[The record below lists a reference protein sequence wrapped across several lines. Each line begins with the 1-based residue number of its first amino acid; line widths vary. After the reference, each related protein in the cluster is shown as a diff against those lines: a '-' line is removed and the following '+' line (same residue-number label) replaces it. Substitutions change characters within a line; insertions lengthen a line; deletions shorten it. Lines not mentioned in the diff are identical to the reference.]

1 MKSYIL
7 LFWLSL
13 VTCIGF
19 SQDVQRERLKAL
31 RVAFIT
37 ERLSLTT
44 AEAEK
49 FWPIYNRYDDKV
61 FQLRNVDLLR
71 LKRDARNDFSTLSD
85 EEANRMLDR
94 LEDIEQQLFAERKT
108 LVASLRKVIPAR
120 KVILLK
126 SVEDDFN
133 RELLE
138 RLKERRE
145 KRLRGN

>member
-1 MKSYIL
+1 MKNYIL
-7 LFWLSL
+7 LFWISL
-13 VTCIGF
+13 IACTGF
-19 SQDVQRERLKAL
+19 SQDAQRDRLKAL

-37 ERLSLTT
+37 EKLALTA

-49 FWPIYNRYDDKV
+49 FWPIYNRYDDKI

-71 LKRDARNDFSTLSD
+71 LKREARNDFSTLSD
-85 EEANRMLDR
+85 EEANKMLDK
-94 LEDIEQQLFAERKT
+94 LEDIEQQLFLERKA
-108 LVASLRKVIPAR
+108 LVVNLRKVIPAK

>member
-7 LFWLSL
+7 LFWFLL
-13 VTCIGF
+13 IALTGF
-19 SQDVQRERLKAL
+19 SQDAQRERLKAL

-37 ERLSLTT
+37 ERLSLTA

-61 FQLRNVDLLR
+61 FQLRNVELLR
-71 LKRDARNDFSTLSD
+71 LKRDARNDFSTLSE
-85 EEANRMLDR
+85 EEANKMLDK
-94 LEDIEQQLFAERKT
+94 LEDIEQQLFLERKA
-108 LVASLRKVIPAR
+108 LVANLRKVIPAR

>member
-7 LFWLSL
+7 LFWVSL
-13 VTCIGF
+13 ATCLGF
-19 SQDVQRERLKAL
+19 SQDAHRERLKAL

-37 ERLSLTT
+37 ERLSLTA

-61 FQLRNVDLLR
+61 FQLRNVELLR

-85 EEANRMLDR
+85 EEANKMLDR